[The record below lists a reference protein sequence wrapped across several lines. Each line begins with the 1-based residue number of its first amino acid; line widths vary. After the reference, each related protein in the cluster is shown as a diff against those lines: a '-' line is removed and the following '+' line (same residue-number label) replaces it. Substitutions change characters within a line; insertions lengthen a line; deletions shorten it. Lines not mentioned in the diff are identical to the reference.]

1 MTRVRCLA
9 RALIGVVVGGLIV
22 LGLIL
27 PAAQA
32 QVAGSPD
39 AALKRLLDA
48 ARATMPASCVQA
60 DVDRLIRILCAKRIR
75 IGVRDYYPLF
85 GMRIGDKREGY
96 EVDVALAIGRML
108 GVEVEFVRVNAA
120 TRIPLLAE
128 DRIDLVIATM
138 GHNTQRD
145 SQVRFIR
152 PHYYQSETTVVG
164 PRELPVANMTDL
176 PGRTV
181 CVTIG
186 NGSNAELVSQG
197 ARLMLFDEAG
207 VLPDRLRDGTCNL
220 AAQDDSFFA
229 NYFKEPDF
237 SAAYFQKFGF
247 AQVPWGMAV
256 ARQGTEQLARAL
268 DLIVQI
274 FHRDGLFIDIARTH
288 RIGLGFLQRQQQVW
302 RSVECNVETG
312 STNPNCILPPLDAA
326 LKPTS
331 FAPEVT
337 SFEDWVEKKAGID
350 LTLPMLK
357 TAPAWSMFKDGVVNS
372 LILIAGA
379 LVATLALAVLFGAAM
394 AARSMLVRWPA
405 RTITIALQSSPIVLT
420 LVIAAVIAQ
429 TLFPFSDIV
438 ALGAAIA
445 ALGLA
450 NGCNAGQALAEAVW
464 SLRAEQGTE
473 AVRGTAP
480 GTLRGRELFGYALG
494 RSATQ
499 IVAFLVNAAK
509 GTPIASFIGAP
520 ELLSALTD
528 ITSFA
533 SGRVTTYSLLLVFYT
548 VVVMI
553 VVWLCGKL
561 RIYLESRQARVDE
574 ASKVPA

>member
-1 MTRVRCLA
+1 MPRARTFARVLSG
-9 RALIGVVVGGLIV
+9 IVVGAAIM

-27 PAAQA
+27 PMAQA

-39 AALKRLLDA
+39 QALERLLET
-48 ARATMPASCVQA
+48 ARSGMPGSCTQA
-60 DVDRLIRILCAKRIR
+60 DADRLIRILCAKRIR

-85 GMRIGDKREGY
+85 AMRTGDKREGY

-152 PHYYQSETTVVG
+152 PHYYQSETAVIG
-164 PRELPVANMTDL
+164 PRELPVAKMADL

-207 VLPDRLRDGTCNL
+207 VLPDRLKDGTCNL

-229 NYFKEPDF
+229 NYFTEADF
-237 SAAYFQKFGF
+237 SAAFLQKFGF

-256 ARQGTEQLARAL
+256 ARHGSEQLARAL
-268 DLIVQI
+268 DLIIQI
-274 FHRDGLFIDIARTH
+274 FHRDGQLIEIARAH
-288 RIGLGFLQRQQQVW
+288 RIGLAFLQRQQRVW
-302 RSVECNVETG
+302 RSIECNVETG

-337 SFEDWVEKKAGID
+337 AVEDWVEKQAGID

-379 LVATLALAVLFGAAM
+379 LVATLALALLFGAAM

-405 RTITIALQSSPIVLT
+405 RTVTIALQSSPIVLT
-420 LVIAAVIAQ
+420 LVVAAAIAHA
-429 TLFPFSDIV
+429 LFPFSDTV

-473 AVRGTAP
+473 SVRGTAA
-480 GTLRGRELFGYALG
+480 GTLRGRELFAHALG

-499 IVAFLVNAAK
+499 IVAFLVNATK

-533 SGRVTTYSLLLVFYT
+533 SGRGTTYSLLLVFYT
-548 VVVMI
+548 VAVMI

-561 RIYLESRQARVDE
+561 RVYLERRQARADE
-574 ASKVPA
+574 ADKVPA